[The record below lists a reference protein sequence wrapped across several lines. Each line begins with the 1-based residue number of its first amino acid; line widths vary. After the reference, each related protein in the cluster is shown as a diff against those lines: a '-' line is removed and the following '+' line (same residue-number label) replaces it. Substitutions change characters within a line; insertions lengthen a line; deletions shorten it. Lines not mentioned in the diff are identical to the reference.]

1 MPRMDP
7 GDAELLAAW
16 RAGDDASGNKLI
28 ERHFAVVYRFFARR
42 VDDAIEDLTQR
53 TFLACVE
60 SKDRVREEGSFRA
73 FLLAIARH
81 QLFDHL
87 RRTGGGRLEIE
98 ALSGLATEHSLGGA
112 VALRAEHRRL
122 LGAVGALPPE
132 HQAVVELHYWEEL
145 TTHEVAGVLG
155 IPVGTVRWRLVRA
168 REILRER
175 LVDRAAQRSAD
186 DRAPASGDVDRFA
199 DALSHDLDGAD
210 E

>member
-1 MPRMDP
+1 MDP

-16 RAGDDASGNKLI
+16 RAGDDAAGNRLV

-42 VDDAIEDLTQR
+42 IDDAVEDLTQR

-60 SKDRVREEGSFRA
+60 SRARVREESSFRA

-81 QLFDHL
+81 QLLDHL
-87 RRTGGGRLEIE
+87 RRTGRGPIEID
-98 ALSGLATEHSLGGA
+98 AVSGLATEHSLGAA

-122 LGAVGALPPE
+122 LGAVGSLPPE
-132 HQAVVELHYWEEL
+132 QQAVLELHYWEEL
-145 TTHEVAGVLG
+145 TTHEVADVLG

-175 LVDRAAQRSAD
+175 LTDGSPSPAAHG
-186 DRAPASGDVDRFA
+186 SGDVDRFA
-199 DALSHDLDGAD
+199 TALVRDLDGGD
-210 E
+210 G